1 MYVDYFIVKHI
12 TDMLAIRYVNRL
24 LGFHAITF
32 KSMTKVLYN
41 SENSKTSLFI
51 RPFYQ
56 TWQNNG

>member
-12 TDMLAIRYVNRL
+12 TDMLVIRYVNRL

-56 TWQNNG
+56 T

>member
-12 TDMLAIRYVNRL
+12 TDMLVIRYVNRL

-32 KSMTKVLYN
+32 KSMAKVLYN

-51 RPFYQ
+51 SPFDQ
-56 TWQNNG
+56 T